1 MYFPEVKGSNLEK
14 KRYRLPH
21 DFEGK
26 VNIVTVAFQQWQQSL
41 VDTWVPFLEELKQ
54 SYPEMYFYEL
64 PTISRG
70 YRGMRFMI
78 DGGMRM
84 GIPDKKI
91 RDRTITLYLEKKKFM
106 ENLEIESD
114 EDILTYILNNKGKIT
129 STIEGKYSSEKAT
142 KIKQKVKELLG
153 EESRKIKR

>member
-1 MYFPEVKGSNLEK
+1 MIFPEVKGSNLEK
-14 KRYRLPH
+14 KKYKLPQ

-26 VNIVTVAFQQWQQSL
+26 INIVTVAFQQWQQSL
-41 VDTWVPFLEELKQ
+41 VDTWVPFLEELKE

-106 ENLEIESD
+106 ENLGIKSD
-114 EDILTYILNNKGKIT
+114 ENILTYVLNSKGEIV
-129 STIEGKYSSEKAT
+129 STLEGEHTPDKAF
-142 KIKQKVKELLG
+142 KIKNKVEELLG
-153 EESRKIKR
+153 KET